1 MQIMHHLVRPSLHMF
16 DVSPK
21 LISHQFGFV
30 SFLLQVASWIPT
42 ESAAA
47 SHVLLHTLVMF
58 VHT

>member
-1 MQIMHHLVRPSLHMF
+1 MF